1 MGRAANEPRWH
12 KGQPANECLGLRRLW
27 GLEFQHTARAI
38 APLAGGRASGSSRTR
53 SPSRATARLRAALI
67 RRPCNIPIRSTMRRH
82 PERLSLTQT
91 E

>member
-38 APLAGGRASGSSRTR
+38 APPLPADGLAVPVEPDPQVAQLHACAPPSFVAPAKSRFDQLGAVIQ
-53 SPSRATARLRAALI
+53 SV
-67 RRPCNIPIRSTMRRH
+67 
-82 PERLSLTQT
+82 
-91 E
+91 